1 MRPRV
6 PENALCF
13 SLFKFFAILVFLIFI
28 YSPLLHSSQKEKGE
42 AISATDVAKETLL
55 LSNKRLL
62 VFFLFK

>member
-28 YSPLLHSSQKEKGE
+28 YSPLLHSSQKEKE